1 MRSRGSGL
9 SAFRRLIAQTS
20 IRVLPV
26 ALLLVLGIACIAVAA
41 FLETALSV
49 RVNHMF
55 HAGACALQVN
65 EASRNGAPGLH
76 GRPGAIA
83 AGADGFDNQKGWL
96 VLPVVGPWI
105 TLAARDDSCPK
116 DSSGHCCTEPGCPGT
131 FAGLFLVFDGLMQ
144 GGGAALITF
153 AVAAPRR
160 WAVRGDTTSIG
171 IVPRFQSGQLRFSLR
186 GAF

>member
-1 MRSRGSGL
+1 MGTAAPDERYDEYPLRAGEQPPQGY
-9 SAFRRLIAQTS
+9 
-20 IRVLPV
+20 RV
-26 ALLLVLGIACIAVAA
+26 
-41 FLETALSV
+41 EE
-49 RVNHMF
+49 RV
-55 HAGACALQVN
+55 
-65 EASRNGAPGLH
+65 RNGSLVGGVTLCGVPYVFGGLAA
-76 GRPGAIA
+76 AI
-83 AGADGFDNQKGWL
+83 DGFDNQKGWL
-96 VLPVVGPWI
+96 MLPVVGPWI

-160 WAVRGDTTSIG
+160 WAVRGDTTSIV
-171 IVPRFQSGQLRFSLR
+171 IVPRFQSGQLGFSLR